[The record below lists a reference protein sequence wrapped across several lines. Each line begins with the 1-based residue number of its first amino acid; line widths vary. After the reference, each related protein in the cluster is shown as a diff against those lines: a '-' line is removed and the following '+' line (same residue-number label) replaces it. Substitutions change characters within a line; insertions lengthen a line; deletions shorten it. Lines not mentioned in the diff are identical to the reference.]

1 MTVPPDT
8 FVPPTNE
15 EHRRH
20 RTYQALFHLGDRHG
34 ATTEARARAA
44 GGVMVTPYE
53 AVRLVELLAAGSSTY
68 EADEPA
74 IDGDDVMAALTLMPL
89 VRAELDETELGLL
102 IMARGRGMTW
112 EQIAYGLGLG
122 SAQAA
127 KQRHDRLARRVQED
141 P

>member
-1 MTVPPDT
+1 MTVPQDT
-8 FVPPTNE
+8 FAPSTNE
-15 EHRRH
+15 EHRRR
-20 RTYQALFHLGDRHG
+20 RTHQALFHLGDRHG
-34 ATTEARARAA
+34 ATPEARARVA

-53 AVRLVELLAAGSSTY
+53 AVRLVELLAAGTPTY
-68 EADEPA
+68 ETDEPA
-74 IDGDDVMAALTLMPL
+74 VDGDDLTAALTLMPL
-89 VRAELDETELGLL
+89 VRAEVDETELGLL

-141 P
+141 L